1 MKKSYMVKVC
11 PNCGSTNIDYASLE
25 EGSGKEFLGIG
36 LPEKYY
42 CKDCGYTGS
51 VILEVD
57 RRKLKDIKFKKIN
70 FKKQHK
76 EKSKVKKKKHEVR
89 NVELMKPVFVL
100 TVLFFLLTSLVF
112 LSPVVKSQNQQG
124 TGGFIQTSITQTSK
138 TNNQKNNTNPYTQY
152 EKTDVT
158 KVKGI
163 SNALGIESAVGFLTP
178 LFFLFFTIAL
188 VILGLSAHWER
199 IKIFE

>member
-1 MKKSYMVKVC
+1 MRKSYMVKVC

-57 RRKLKDIKFKKIN
+57 KRKLKDIKFKKIN

-76 EKSKVKKKKHEVR
+76 EKARKEKKKKHEVR
-89 NVELMKPVFVL
+89 KVELMKPVFAL
-100 TVLFFLLTSLVF
+100 TVLFFILTSLVF
-112 LSPVVKSQNQQG
+112 LTPIVKNQQHQG

-138 TNNQKNNTNPYTQY
+138 TENQSNPNPYTKY
-152 EKTDVT
+152 EKTDVS
-158 KVKGI
+158 KVEGI

-188 VILGLSAHWER
+188 IILGLSAHWER
-199 IKIFE
+199 IKLFE